1 MKNFKTKEEANK
13 IIIDSLSKF
22 VKNNNGGGNN
32 YLLFFRGT
40 GYIIASTMEGM
51 GLLRKDLDFY
61 TETMELINY
70 THYTLTLTN
79 FDYIGCGELT
89 LIANF

>member
-22 VKNNNGGGNN
+22 VKNNGGNN

-40 GYIIASTMEGM
+40 GYIVASTMEGM
-51 GLLRKDLDFY
+51 GLLRKDYYFY
-61 TETMELINY
+61 METMELIDSSEFN
-70 THYTLTLTN
+70 LTLTN